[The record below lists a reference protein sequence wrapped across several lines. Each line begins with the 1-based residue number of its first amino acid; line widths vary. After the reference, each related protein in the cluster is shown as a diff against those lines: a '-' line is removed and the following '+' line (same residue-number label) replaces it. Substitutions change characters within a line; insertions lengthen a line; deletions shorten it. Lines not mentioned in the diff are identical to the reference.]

1 MKIACLAIPGFA
13 LACELAAQPALASE
27 PVALVDAS
35 GQRVAALTPSA
46 ARRGLQPG
54 MLLREAINYCATL
67 TVLES
72 HPARHDSAAEAC
84 VAALASISPIV
95 EEAAPGLVYA
105 DLRGLDRLYPSID
118 ALDSAIR
125 LATPSGL
132 RPRLGI
138 AEHKFTAF
146 VAAQDA
152 QLGGTQ
158 TVGAPDAAA
167 FLASRPISLLPLDHD
182 TISRMQLLGLT
193 TLGALA
199 ALPRH
204 TVVAQFGLPGG
215 WAWEAAHGCDAT
227 PVTAP
232 DWREHVLE
240 QIVAEPPL
248 ISREAVHYSMQQLLG
263 RILRHR
269 AVAGHFVRAL
279 CLRITTEDDQIWSQ
293 EQTLKEPSS
302 DRERLWL
309 VIDSI
314 LERAQYTGPVVGL
327 SIEILELSRE
337 SGKQTVLF
345 PGKIRHR
352 ERLDEMVRQLKTR
365 YGVSPMKRLVEVEP
379 WSRIPERRHA
389 LMDYDP

>member
-54 MLLREAINYCATL
+54 MLLREAVNYCATL

-72 HPARHDSAAEAC
+72 HPARHDRAAAAC
-84 VAALASISPIV
+84 VEALASISPIV
-95 EEAAPGLVYA
+95 EEEAPGLVYA

-125 LATPSGL
+125 LATPPGL

-152 QLGGTQ
+152 RLGGTQ
-158 TVGAPDAAA
+158 TVGDTDAAA
-167 FLASRPISLLPLDHD
+167 FLASRPINLLPLDHD
-182 TISRMQLLGLT
+182 TIARMQLLGLA

-204 TVVAQFGLPGG
+204 TVVAQFG
-215 WAWEAAHGCDAT
+215 
-227 PVTAP
+227 
-232 DWREHVLE
+232 HVC
-240 QIVAEPPL
+240 A
-248 ISREAVHYSMQQLLG
+248 
-263 RILRHR
+263 
-269 AVAGHFVRAL
+269 
-279 CLRITTEDDQIWSQ
+279 
-293 EQTLKEPSS
+293 
-302 DRERLWL
+302 
-309 VIDSI
+309 
-314 LERAQYTGPVVGL
+314 
-327 SIEILELSRE
+327 
-337 SGKQTVLF
+337 
-345 PGKIRHR
+345 
-352 ERLDEMVRQLKTR
+352 
-365 YGVSPMKRLVEVEP
+365 
-379 WSRIPERRHA
+379 
-389 LMDYDP
+389 